1 MEPPLLHEV
10 PRDWRNLFVTSRVR
24 YIELLHLPN
33 FRMFGI
39 CLEIVDNYEITTLD
53 EIKYKLNKHS

>member
-24 YIELLHLPN
+24 YIELLRLPN

-39 CLEIVDNYEITTLD
+39 YLEIVDNYEITTLD